1 MTFAFISVAASLLL
15 LLALNWQRF
24 RAMGGQAAS
33 RMLLIWG
40 AIILGLGFA
49 LRLLGF

>member
-1 MTFAFISVAASLLL
+1 MTFAFVSVAASLLL

-24 RAMGGQAAS
+24 RAMGGQTVT
-33 RMLLIWG
+33 RLLLIW
-40 AIILGLGFA
+40 ATIILGLGLV

>member
-1 MTFAFISVAASLLL
+1 LTFAFISVAASLLL

-24 RAMGGQAAS
+24 RAMGGQS
-33 RMLLIWG
+33 VTRMLLIWV
-40 AIILGLGFA
+40 AIILGLGLG

>member
-1 MTFAFISVAASLLL
+1 MTFAFISVAATLLL

-24 RAMGGQAAS
+24 RAMGAQTVT
-33 RMLLIWG
+33 RMLLVWA
-40 AIILGLGFA
+40 AIILGLGLA

>member
-1 MTFAFISVAASLLL
+1 MTFAFISVAASLAL

-24 RAMGGQAAS
+24 RAMGWQS
-33 RMLLIWG
+33 VTKMLLVWA
-40 AIILGLGFA
+40 AIILALGLG